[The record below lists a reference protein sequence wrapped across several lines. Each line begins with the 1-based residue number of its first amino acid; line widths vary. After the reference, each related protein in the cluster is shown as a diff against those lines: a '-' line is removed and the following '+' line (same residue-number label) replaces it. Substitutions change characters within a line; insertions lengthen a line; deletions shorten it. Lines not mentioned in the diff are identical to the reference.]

1 MGKARRKTTVKKP
14 RNTTNNVT
22 KSSEIAPSFKK
33 NSDNEFQDALAR
45 RDFEKAKNI
54 LANAKNLS
62 EWRRLNLEGL
72 ITISQGDLV
81 ATERI
86 LLRAIRFPD
95 CGVKAY
101 KNLVS
106 VYSQM
111 GRLREA
117 LPLAEKAHNMEPD
130 NLDIGLLYINC
141 LLDLA
146 KADDVIRVADK
157 LLMIGSVTA
166 LWINQI
172 VPLPIFII
180 FVLRDLL
187 ILLGAAFEMS
197 ITERT
202 PSPNIIGKITTASQ
216 IIYILGLILFEI
228 FNFDT
233 RALIFHI
240 SIALISILSL
250 FSYFRWW
257 LLNNFNGKNG

>member
-1 MGKARRKTTVKKP
+1 MGKNRRKNSVKKP
-14 RNTTNNVT
+14 SKHH
-22 KSSEIAPSFKK
+22 KSRYKTLRDCSKIQKR
-33 NSDNEFQDALAR
+33 SDNEFQDALAR
-45 RDFEKAKNI
+45 KDFEKAKNI
-54 LANAKNLS
+54 LANAKDLS

-72 ITISQGDLV
+72 ITISQGDLI

-117 LPLAEKAHNMEPD
+117 LPLAEKAHDMEPD

-157 LLMIGSVTA
+157 LLIKNENHRQLMLAKASA
-166 LWINQI
+166 LRAG
-172 VPLPIFII
+172 LSSRRII
-180 FVLRDLL
+180 
-187 ILLGAAFEMS
+187 
-197 ITERT
+197 
-202 PSPNIIGKITTASQ
+202 
-216 IIYILGLILFEI
+216 
-228 FNFDT
+228 
-233 RALIFHI
+233 
-240 SIALISILSL
+240 
-250 FSYFRWW
+250 
-257 LLNNFNGKNG
+257 